1 MKTYIHDYDRKLERE
16 ILNLKS
22 SKVSEHNKKLIL
34 DFYDYNY
41 ARDISKPRMVR
52 QISILKFTGLFLEK
66 DFEQATVQD
75 FQRYIAHLKQQNRAP
90 DTIYTY
96 KSTIK
101 VFYKWVNGNKGY
113 PECVA
118 WFTGGKKR
126 STKLPESLLTQEDVK
141 AMELKTTN
149 PRDKALISVL

>member
-22 SKVSEHNKKLIL
+22 SQVSEHNTKLIL

-52 QISILKFTGLFLEK
+52 QIGILKATTLFLGK
-66 DFEQATVQD
+66 DFEEATVQD
-75 FQRYIAHLKQQNRAP
+75 FQRFINHLKQLNRSS

-101 VFYKWVNGNKGY
+101 VFYKWVNGNRG
-113 PECVA
+113 
-118 WFTGGKKR
+118 
-126 STKLPESLLTQEDVK
+126 
-141 AMELKTTN
+141 
-149 PRDKALISVL
+149 